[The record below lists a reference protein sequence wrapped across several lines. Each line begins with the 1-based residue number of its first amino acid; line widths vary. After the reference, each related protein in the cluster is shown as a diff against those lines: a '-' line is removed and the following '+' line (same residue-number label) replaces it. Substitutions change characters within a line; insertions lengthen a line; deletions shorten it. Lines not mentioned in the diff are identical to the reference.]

1 MTHSVKLRRSMEYL
15 ELRFQENDDR
25 EGDRYMMIFRE
36 KEHGNILNNEPYTTF
51 IKKFDKLQGV
61 INEKIHMRIDAGDD
75 SKKTGFISGFCL
87 DSCYAQWFELKFEF
101 YGLDN
106 EECNP
111 NKELCVMHSL
121 EYKFVDDDY
130 NDMMLDMAAD
140 IEKRNG
146 YIYLSSLV
154 HECEVRCSLNN
165 KNTVTVNYS
174 VVCDEKDAKEV
185 CLQLIDHNIAL
196 FTRSF

>member
-1 MTHSVKLRRSMEYL
+1 MRLLLYMTMNCEVYIIG
-15 ELRFQENDDR
+15 
-25 EGDRYMMIFRE
+25 GDGYMMIFRK
-36 KEHGNILNNEPYTTF
+36 KERDDILTNEPYAAF
-51 IKKFDKLQGV
+51 IKKFDKLQSV
-61 INEKIHMRIDAGDD
+61 INEKIHIRIDTNDNG
-75 SKKTGFISGFCL
+75 KKTGFTSGFYL

-106 EECNP
+106 EECNQ
-111 NKELCVMHSL
+111 NQQLYVMHSL

-130 NDMMLDMAAD
+130 NDMMLDTVAD

-154 HECEVRCSLNN
+154 HECEVRSSMNN
-165 KNTVTVNYS
+165 KNTVTVMYS
-174 VVCDEKDAKEV
+174 VLCDKKDAKEV
-185 CLQLIDHNIAL
+185 CLQLLNHDIAL

>member
-1 MTHSVKLRRSMEYL
+1 
-15 ELRFQENDDR
+15 
-25 EGDRYMMIFRE
+25 
-36 KEHGNILNNEPYTTF
+36 
-51 IKKFDKLQGV
+51 
-61 INEKIHMRIDAGDD
+61 
-75 SKKTGFISGFCL
+75 
-87 DSCYAQWFELKFEF
+87 
-101 YGLDN
+101 
-106 EECNP
+106 
-111 NKELCVMHSL
+111 MHSL

-174 VVCDEKDAKEV
+174 VVCDEKDVKEV